1 MQTDIDKIEAYL
13 PNLSNDAR
21 AKLIK
26 YYEILLTFNAKIN
39 LVSKATAPFS
49 AKQHFADSVMGL
61 ELCFLHT
68 NMSGEVFDFGSGNGF
83 PGLVLGVLRPDLQV
97 KLVESDLR
105 KAEFLKHVAGEL
117 KATNV
122 TVLAQRLELLPSGS
136 VRTGVTRALG
146 SLATLLI
153 QMNTLIA
160 EDGLLFHFKSDNWT
174 TELANCP
181 TQVFSHWDIQTAGGY
196 MLPESTI
203 KHHVIVSKKLKA

>member
-13 PNLSNDAR
+13 PSLSNDAR

-39 LVSKATAPFS
+39 LVSKATAPFA

-61 ELCFLHT
+61 ELCFS
-68 NMSGEVFDFGSGNGF
+68 NAKMSGEVFDFGSGNGF

-105 KAEFLKHVAGEL
+105 KAEFMKHVAGEL

-122 TVLAQRLELLPSGS
+122 TVLAQRYESLPKGS
-136 VRTGVTRALG
+136 VTMGVTRALG

-153 QMNTLIA
+153 QMNTLFA
-160 EDGLLFHFKSDNWT
+160 ENGALFHFKSDNWT

-181 TQVFSHWDIQTAGGY
+181 TQVFSHWDIQPIGHYT
-196 MLPESTI
+196 LPESTI
-203 KHHVIVSKKLKA
+203 NHYVVVSKKLKA